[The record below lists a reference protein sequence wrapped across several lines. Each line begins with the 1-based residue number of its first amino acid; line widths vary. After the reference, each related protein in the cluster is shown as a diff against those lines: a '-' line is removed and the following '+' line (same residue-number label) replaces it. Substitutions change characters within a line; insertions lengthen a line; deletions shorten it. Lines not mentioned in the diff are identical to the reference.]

1 MTCLLCA
8 TNSARTSPLPCCQLR
23 QLAQSPRHVQAE
35 HGKSLTQDERDA
47 LRPELAV
54 EIARLRGIKRV

>member
-8 TNSARTSPLPCCQLR
+8 TNSARTSPLPCC

-47 LRPELAV
+47 LRPRLTA
-54 EIARLRGIKRV
+54 EIVKLRGIKRV